1 MQPYELSAAQAA
13 RLIAS
18 KKLSCEELARSCLA
32 RIDEREALIRAWSF
46 IDRDQVLRNARELD
60 KNPPRGRL
68 HGLPVGVK
76 DVINT
81 FDMPTGH
88 NSPIY
93 IGHRVGK
100 DAACI
105 AVARSQ
111 GAQILGKTETAEF
124 AAAGRKAPTCNARHP
139 AHTPGGSSSG
149 SAAAVGDRMVPLAFG
164 TQTGGSLIRPA
175 AYNGIYALKPTHGA
189 VSNEGAK
196 MYSPTLDTIGWYGRS
211 VDDLA
216 LVAQAF
222 RLLPAPMPPRADL
235 KGVRIGLCRGPNEA
249 DLEDSGEAALM
260 AAATLLSEAGAVVET
275 LSLPE
280 PFNTLTLTHR
290 YIMRGEGRVSMLD
303 IYLQYPHQL
312 HEELRLL
319 VENVPGVDM
328 ATLIAARD
336 AAAQRRCDFDALFDQ
351 GLDLVLTPPAP
362 GEAPHGLASDG
373 PMTFNAMWTALH
385 VPCVALPVGLGRAGL
400 PVGIQL
406 VARRGADASLLQLAR
421 LCAEA
426 IGPAQAIRERRL
438 FPAGNE

>member
-93 IGHRVGK
+93 VGHRVGK

-124 AAAGRKAPTCNARHP
+124 AAAGRKAPTRNAHHP

-149 SAAAVGDRMVPLAFG
+149 SAAAMGDRMVPLAFG

-211 VDDLA
+211 VDDL
-216 LVAQAF
+216 LYVD
-222 RLLPAPMPPRADL
+222 AP
-235 KGVRIGLCRGPNEA
+235 
-249 DLEDSGEAALM
+249 
-260 AAATLLSEAGAVVET
+260 
-275 LSLPE
+275 
-280 PFNTLTLTHR
+280 
-290 YIMRGEGRVSMLD
+290 
-303 IYLQYPHQL
+303 L
-312 HEELRLL
+312 HY
-319 VENVPGVDM
+319 
-328 ATLIAARD
+328 
-336 AAAQRRCDFDALFDQ
+336 
-351 GLDLVLTPPAP
+351 
-362 GEAPHGLASDG
+362 
-373 PMTFNAMWTALH
+373 
-385 VPCVALPVGLGRAGL
+385 
-400 PVGIQL
+400 
-406 VARRGADASLLQLAR
+406 
-421 LCAEA
+421 
-426 IGPAQAIRERRL
+426 ERRR
-438 FPAGNE
+438 PRIDAGHLSPIPPPTP